1 VADEVRGTAERS
13 SRSSSANTVRIEEAG
28 AVLAADATPYCNAA
42 LLIYLNER
50 AFTDAGGVV
59 AATVQRA
66 IDAKLPIALVHEQ
79 DAERGACVFARYFD
93 QAPDVLQQPPYTLF
107 DRMAVPLYL
116 GAAHRE
122 ISIRHVMRDLG
133 ATPVDKTRHPIS
145 RLSPTPLGV

>member
-1 VADEVRGTAERS
+1 MADEVRGTAERS

-122 ISIRHVMRDLG
+122 IRCAPRPTLPSRHRLCSTSLTSVPCHRAAY
-133 ATPVDKTRHPIS
+133 AT
-145 RLSPTPLGV
+145 